1 MGRGRA
7 RRGRNLTVP
16 RGAAFAMGT
25 IRYLAHTADAAVEIV
40 ASSRE
45 ELFVLGARALYQ
57 LVVDYDAVESR
68 VERRFELAAPDLSEL
83 FHEWL
88 AELLYW
94 LDAERLVFKKFGFA
108 FGEDGRRLEATV
120 EGEELDL
127 DRHCPHGEVKNVT
140 YADYVVERDEA
151 GNFLARVIFD
161 L

>member
-1 MGRGRA
+1 
-7 RRGRNLTVP
+7 
-16 RGAAFAMGT
+16 MGT
-25 IRYLAHTADAAVEIV
+25 IRYLAHTADAGVEI
-40 ASSRE
+40 AAASRE

-68 VERRFELAAPDLSEL
+68 VERRLAVAAPDLAEL

-88 AELLYW
+88 AELLYR

-108 FGEDGRRLEATV
+108 FAEDDRRLEATA

-127 DRHCPHGEVKNVT
+127 DRHRPHGEVKNVT
-140 YADYVVERDEA
+140 YADYVVERDET
-151 GNFLARVIFD
+151 GNYLARVIFD